1 VLVFGELALDLGAY
15 SERRRVGRAAL
26 REISFD
32 FLELAK
38 QLVVFSVRDRRT
50 VKDVVLVRG
59 AGQAG
64 AQLLR
69 APKLLLAGFPRRL
82 RCWLIGVGILERFLP
97 LL

>member
-1 VLVFGELALDLGAY
+1 VLVLGELALDLGTD
-15 SERRRVGRAAL
+15 SKRRRIGGAGL

-38 QLVVFSVRDRRT
+38 QLVVFSIRDRRT
-50 VKDVVLVRG
+50 VKNVVLVRG
-59 AGQAG
+59 ASEAG

-82 RCWLIGVGILERFLP
+82 RCWLIGVGILDWFLP